1 MDFTQLPNEL
11 VLWIIEQ
18 VDRATDLLNL
28 SQVSGK
34 LRHLIVSLP
43 NAKWRSLYSTRWA
56 LDDYELTLM
65 PERSWLEEYKK
76 RHSKENFLRINSS
89 DDLVIEKL
97 KLLLDD
103 QSTQDTL
110 TILKDLSLCVP
121 FKKNTDTVLESIQG
135 ARHMFIEIGGLNILV
150 SLLRKYLAQDQ
161 FVIVYLILKLIV
173 YLEKQENFLTAIGM
187 LRSLLTII
195 GNKSLLT
202 LYPKLPKALTHIIMS
217 FAAKDIFQSI
227 LVKLGTIQIILG
239 IVNDENMNVG
249 TVINSYGILS
259 YFKTPEAIKQLK
271 SGTIIEKSINCLLNQ
286 KADSLKRNAACI
298 LWNFIRCGEH
308 DTIIE
313 ANGVDAFLELVK
325 YDFKL
330 GIGCII
336 YLSTRNEQTLGV
348 VGSSKTI
355 KSLIDLLQKEKSF
368 ENREQIVRALSKL
381 TQIESN
387 AAKFIELGGLEVML
401 AFFRI
406 APVRAVLY
414 SLLIL
419 ADCMVVSMGANN
431 QVLRERCIANVTPHF
446 DYLIEILSFTQKV
459 KEACVDFWKHCVWVM
474 NLPQNILF
482 KLVEQI
488 IFMLNDKL
496 NSDDLK
502 FLLATLFFN
511 LSDKNVT
518 IHFYYDAKQLV
529 NLALSA
535 LQHLSITSTPKRAS
549 WAISILTPL
558 ARLEFIRQKLV
569 KKQKVLKRVKFWAES
584 RLVPPESRFRGVLCL
599 SYFNTAAKLEPKYLS
614 SIVQFTEETPLD
626 VKWSLVVQSLRPH
639 YVHLFESDV
648 VEFNLLAAWL
658 LAKITHKES
667 GQSVP
672 AYLDPALIL
681 ALEKLTHPRVVY
693 FLSLY
698 KKNMEEAT
706 DRATVNTTRTLQLSQ
721 GA

>member
-18 VDRATDLLNL
+18 IDCAPDLLNL
-28 SQVSGK
+28 SQVNGK

-43 NAKWRSLYSTRWA
+43 NAKWRSLYSTRWG
-56 LDDYELTLM
+56 LDDFELALM

-97 KLLLDD
+97 KLLLEE
-103 QSTQDTL
+103 QSAQDAL
-110 TILKDLSLCVP
+110 TILKDLSHCVP
-121 FKKNTDTVLESIQG
+121 FKKTTDTVLESIQG
-135 ARHMFIEIGGLNILV
+135 ARHMFIEIGGLNVLV
-150 SLLRKYLAQDQ
+150 TLLRKYLAQDQ

-173 YLEKQENFLTAIGM
+173 YLEKQENFLTAIGV
-187 LRSLLTII
+187 LKSLLAII

-239 IVNDENMNVG
+239 LVNDDNMNVG
-249 TVINSYGILS
+249 TIINSYGILS

-271 SGTIIEKSINCLLNQ
+271 SGTIIEKCINCLLNQ

-355 KSLIDLLQKEKSF
+355 KSLIELLQKEKSF

-381 TQIESN
+381 TQIDSN

-419 ADCMVVSMGANN
+419 ADCMVVSMSSNN
-431 QVLRERCIANVTPHF
+431 QVIRERCINNITPHF

-584 RLVPPESRFRGVLCL
+584 RLVPPESRFRGALCL
-599 SYFNTAAKLEPKYLS
+599 SYFNASEPKYLS
-614 SIVQFTEETPLD
+614 SIVQLTEEVPLD
-626 VKWSLVVQSLRPH
+626 AKWSLIVQSLRPH
-639 YVHLFESDV
+639 YVHLFESDI

-667 GQSVP
+667 GQVVP
-672 AYLDPALIL
+672 AYLDPALITS
-681 ALEKLTHPRVVY
+681 LEKVTHPRVVH

-698 KKNMEEAT
+698 KKNMEEVA
-706 DRATVNTTRTLQLSQ
+706 DRTARTTTRTLQLSQ